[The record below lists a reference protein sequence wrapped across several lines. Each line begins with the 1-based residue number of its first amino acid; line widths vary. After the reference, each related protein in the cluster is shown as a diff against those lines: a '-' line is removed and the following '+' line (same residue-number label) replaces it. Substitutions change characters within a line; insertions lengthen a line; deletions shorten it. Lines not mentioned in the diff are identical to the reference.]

1 MNNQELTVRELTVR
15 QLTVLHTYVDPSTA
29 LYSRSIWNCF
39 GSHDGTTN
47 ACEGYQCTT
56 ASLIVN
62 THFHGRHPDFYAFI
76 KFLRQQDAE
85 LELRIRQLETGA
97 PARKRKATYV
107 AVDAALDRLRETYF
121 TGRIPSVG
129 QLTTYI
135 DAVAHQLYD
144 VKH

>member
-1 MNNQELTVRELTVR
+1 MNNQEFTVRELTVR
-15 QLTVLHTYVDPSTA
+15 QMTVRELTVRELTVLHTYVDPSTA

-62 THFHGRHPDFYAFI
+62 THFHGRHPDLYAFI

-85 LELRIRQLETGA
+85 LELRIYDNWKQELRHARGRQPT
-97 PARKRKATYV
+97 
-107 AVDAALDRLRETYF
+107 
-121 TGRIPSVG
+121 
-129 QLTTYI
+129 
-135 DAVAHQLYD
+135 
-144 VKH
+144 

>member
-39 GSHDGTTN
+39 GSHDRTTN
-47 ACEGYQCTT
+47 ACEGYHCV
-56 ASLIVN
+56 LN
-62 THFHGRHPDFYAFI
+62 THFHGRHPDPYAFI
-76 KFLRQQDAE
+76 KFLQQQDAE
-85 LELRIRQLETGA
+85 LERRIRQLETGA